1 MRLSRSEELQ
11 NQNEQIVTFTLVE
24 LLTSLVFIAMI
35 LALVLRAEALTELD
49 PSRENML
56 RLSQQLKK
64 AEYDLKIA
72 QREIAT
78 LNEELKAQRSLV
90 QRLMAESG
98 KPLPPDDT
106 VTILMEDYNKIRTSV
121 AVSSEQIEQIERLLR
136 ENAALRGGGS
146 VSRPFCPTN
155 SGYLLVVQLN
165 GGGTFTPVRNWNP
178 AANGEVSKIDGIGAL
193 TAGGA
198 MSRSAFNLS
207 AGRIDRWARGQKVPC
222 AFRVKVTRNH
232 SNLPLYLQQLA
243 TVEQHFYVL
252 RAR

>member
-35 LALVLRAEALTELD
+35 LALVLRTEALTELD

-98 KPLPPDDT
+98 KPLPPDET
-106 VTILMEDYNKIRTSV
+106 VTIRMEDYNKIRTSV

>member
-11 NQNEQIVTFTLVE
+11 NQNEQVVTFTLVE

-35 LALVLRAEALTELD
+35 LALVLRTEALKELD
-49 PSRENML
+49 PSRENMF

-64 AEYDLKIA
+64 AERELKTA
-72 QREIAT
+72 QLEIAT
-78 LNEELKAQRSLV
+78 LEEELQAQRSLV
-90 QRLMAESG
+90 RRLMAESG
-98 KPLPPDDT
+98 KPLPPGE
-106 VTILMEDYNKIRTSV
+106 TITIPKEDYDKTRTSV
-121 AVSSEQIEQIERLLR
+121 AVSREQLEQIERLLR

-146 VSRPFCPTN
+146 VTRPFCLTN

-165 GGGTFTPVRNWNP
+165 GGGTFTPVRNWDP
-178 AANGEVSKIDGIGAL
+178 AASSEVSKIDGIGAL

-198 MSRSAFNLS
+198 MSRSAFNLA
-207 AGRIDRWARGQKVPC
+207 AGRADRWGRGQRVPC